1 LATRIRRV
9 DSYGMTTRCFTDI
22 AGQVKAPTARL
33 KLALESGLI
42 VTALDGLFWLGIQR
56 IAADVQRLRQSGMT
70 IITRD
75 VEVSDSLTGTT
86 RVVSGYSL

>member
-1 LATRIRRV
+1 
-9 DSYGMTTRCFTDI
+9 MTTRCFTDI

-70 IITRD
+70 IITRMLR
-75 VEVSDSLTGTT
+75 SQT
-86 RVVSGYSL
+86 R

>member
-1 LATRIRRV
+1 
-9 DSYGMTTRCFTDI
+9 
-22 AGQVKAPTARL
+22 L

-86 RVVSGYSL
+86 RGVSGYSL

>member
-1 LATRIRRV
+1 
-9 DSYGMTTRCFTDI
+9 
-22 AGQVKAPTARL
+22 
-33 KLALESGLI
+33 
-42 VTALDGLFWLGIQR
+42 
-56 IAADVQRLRQSGMT
+56 GMT